1 MRIVQLSNADA
12 GVARFFEMANQEP
25 ILLLAPDGREYILSQ
40 ADDFEQEVE
49 TLRQSTTFQTF
60 LAERR
65 LPGKRFD
72 LAELESGM

>member
-1 MRIVQLSNADA
+1 
-12 GVARFFEMANQEP
+12 
-25 ILLLAPDGREYILSQ
+25 LLLAPDGREYILSQ

-49 TLRQSTTFQTF
+49 TLRQSTKFQAF

-72 LAELESGM
+72 LAALERGM